1 MNVDAYRDLRLLI
14 DFSLDHAVT
23 QRSLAK
29 KYGFALGLT
38 NFLIRRLVRKG
49 YVKLVNLEQKRLRYL
64 ITPKGLAAKAQ
75 LTYQYLDYSL
85 GLYRSMRTF
94 LASTLSVIVQ
104 SARRDTVLIGAD
116 EVAEI
121 AFLVLQQHRVP
132 VIAVLED
139 APAGAVRFMNQPIG
153 SIDRLP
159 ALAYDWIVIASF
171 TDARKVVQ
179 RLSQEGVPA
188 HKIITIPEEERLA
201 PPSAERVLEPKTL
214 VEASPL
220 CL

>member
-1 MNVDAYRDLRLLI
+1 MNVDAYRNFRLLTEI
-14 DFSLDHAVT
+14 AADDLVT

-29 KYGFALGLT
+29 KYGLALGLT

-49 YVKLVNLEQKRLRYL
+49 YVKLITLEQKRLRYL

-85 GLYRSMRTF
+85 GLYRSIRTF
-94 LASTLSVIVQ
+94 LARALSVISQ
-104 SARRDTVLIGAD
+104 SAGRETVLIGAG

-121 AFLVLQQHRVP
+121 VFLILQQHRVP

-139 APAGAVRFMNQPIG
+139 APAGAARFMNQPIG
-153 SIDRLP
+153 SLDRLP

-171 TDARKVVQ
+171 TDARRIVQ

-201 PPSAERVLEPKTL
+201 PPLAERVPEPKAL

-220 CL
+220 